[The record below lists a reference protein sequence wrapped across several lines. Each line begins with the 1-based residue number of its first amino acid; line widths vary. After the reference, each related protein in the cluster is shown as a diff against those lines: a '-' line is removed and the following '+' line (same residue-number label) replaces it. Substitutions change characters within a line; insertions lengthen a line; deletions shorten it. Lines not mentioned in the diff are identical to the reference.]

1 MRSRLKRI
9 LNPETRLR
17 ERIFQLLSAIALVEF
32 VVVFIYY
39 LAYGNDKIQTI
50 ILFVGMILFAGTVA
64 FTFKSGHMRVG
75 SVIAGLLYYS
85 IYPLTFF
92 SSGGMYGGAPPVF
105 AFALV
110 YVFLITEKWERAVA
124 LFLCVLGSAG
134 IYLAACL
141 HPELLIRHTVPA
153 EHAESLLA
161 VLLVTLLLCML
172 FTFATVVYRTE
183 NRIVQQQKKEIEELN
198 QAQKRF
204 FSNMSHEIRTPVNAI
219 IGLNEMTLRENISD
233 EVRENSL
240 NIETAGKIL
249 LHTINEILDM
259 SKLETGRMEIVK
271 SDYRVTAM
279 LSDIVNMTWLRAQNK
294 GLEFTI
300 DIDPE
305 LPTILRGDE
314 VRIKQVL
321 LNVITNAVKYTKEGS
336 VTLSISGIREAD
348 GHIRVIYHVKD
359 TGIGIREENIPIL
372 FSAFQRFDDQTTHRI
387 EGTGLGLA
395 IVKQLLDMMEGSVS
409 VTSEYGKGSDFRIEI
424 PQEIVDESPIGTI
437 DIKRPQQ
444 SPAAGYNTSFTAPEI
459 RILAVDDTPMNLMVI
474 KKLLRDTKI
483 MVETASDGAEAL
495 AKTMETHYD
504 LILMDHQMP
513 EMDGI
518 ECLHRIKDQQGG
530 KCRDTKIVC
539 LTANVGT
546 DMEQLYRQE
555 GFDGY
560 LVKPIR
566 GKVLE
571 DEILRLVPHA
581 AD

>member
-1 MRSRLKRI
+1 SLLKRI

-17 ERIFQLLSAIALVEF
+17 ERLFQLLSAIALVEF

-39 LAYGNDKIQTI
+39 LAYGNDKTQAI
-50 ILFVGMILFAGTVA
+50 ILFAGMILFAGTVA
-64 FTFKSGHMRVG
+64 FTFRSGHMRVG
-75 SVIAGLLYYS
+75 SVIAGLLYFS

-110 YVFLITEKWERAVA
+110 YVFLITENWERAVTLA
-124 LFLCVLGSAG
+124 LCVLGSAG
-134 IYLAACL
+134 IFLAACL

-219 IGLNEMTLRENISD
+219 IGFNEMTLRENISE

-249 LHTINEILDM
+249 MHTINEILDM
-259 SKLETGRMEIVK
+259 SKLETGMMEIIK

-294 GLEFTI
+294 GLEFMI
-300 DIDPE
+300 DIDPQ
-305 LPTILRGDE
+305 LPTVLRGDE

-336 VTLSISGIREAD
+336 VTLSISGIKEED
-348 GHIRVIYHVKD
+348 GLIRVIYHVKD
-359 TGIGIREENIPIL
+359 TGIGIREENIPFL
-372 FSAFQRFDDQTTHRI
+372 FSAFQRLDEQTTHRI

-395 IVKQLLDMMEGSVS
+395 IVKQLLDMMEGTVS
-409 VTSEYGKGSDFRIEI
+409 VASEYGKGSDFRIEI
-424 PQEIVDESPIGTI
+424 PQEIADESPIGAV
-437 DIKRPQQ
+437 DIKKTQQ
-444 SPAAGYNTSFTAPEI
+444 SPAAGYKTSFTAPEI

-495 AKTMETHYD
+495 NKTMAAHYD

-518 ECLHRIKDQQGG
+518 ECLHRIKDQQDG
-530 KCRDTKIVC
+530 KCRDSKIVC

-546 DMEQLYRQE
+546 DMEQLYHQE

-581 AD
+581 AG